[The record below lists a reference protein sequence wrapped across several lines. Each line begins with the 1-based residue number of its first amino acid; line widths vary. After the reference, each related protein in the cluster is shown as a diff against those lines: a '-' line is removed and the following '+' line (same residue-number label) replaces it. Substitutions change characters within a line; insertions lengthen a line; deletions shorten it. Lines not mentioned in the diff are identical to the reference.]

1 MTSAQSSN
9 STFPETDFNLLED
22 SEDADNHTSEPTAT
36 RLSLQFQLD
45 ESYLG
50 QRIDQAAALVWNEFS
65 REKLKQWIKDGHL
78 LVNGNNVK
86 PKYKCEGNELL
97 TLEAELEIQTASQ
110 PENIPLDIIYEDD
123 DIIVINKT
131 VGMVVHP
138 GAGNGSGTLVNALL
152 YHYPKSNELARAGLV
167 HRIDKD
173 TSGLLVVAKNLEAQF
188 SLSKQLAKKTVYRI
202 YDLVVYGNIV
212 AGGTIDEPIKRHPVD
227 RVKMAILPGGKEA
240 VTHYNVKERFKDFT
254 RVQAQLE
261 TGRTHQIRVHF
272 SYIGYGLVGDP
283 VYISRV
289 RVPAGASE
297 ELADTLRSFKRQA
310 LHAAKLGLVHPR
322 TGENMMFEAPWP
334 EDFKRLI
341 EVLRQGNAAYE
352 FINTGKLTC
361 SLFQGFHQVY
371 MQDRHVSGIQ
381 VH

>member
-9 STFPETDFNLLED
+9 SNVPENDLNLLED
-22 SEDADNHTSEPTAT
+22 SEDADNHTSAPTAT

-50 QRIDQAAALVWNEFS
+50 QRIDQVAATVWSDFS
-65 REKLKQWIKDGHL
+65 REKLKQWMKDGHL
-78 LVNGNNVK
+78 LVNGNIVK
-86 PKYKCEGNELL
+86 PKYKCDGLEYL
-97 TLEAELEIQTASQ
+97 TLEVELEAQTTAQ

-123 DIIVINKT
+123 DILVINKN

-138 GAGNGSGTLVNALL
+138 GAGNPNGTLVNALL
-152 YHYPKSNELARAGLV
+152 YHHPKSAELSRAGLV

-202 YDLVVYGNIV
+202 YDLISYGNII

-227 RVKMAILPGGKEA
+227 RIKMAVLPGGRNA
-240 VTHYNVKERFKDFT
+240 VTHYNVKERFQNFT

-272 SYIGYGLVGDP
+272 AYIGFALLGDS
-283 VYISRV
+283 VYLSRV
-289 RVPAGASE
+289 RIPAGASE
-297 ELADTLRSFKRQA
+297 TLTDALRGFKRQA
-310 LHAAKLGLVHPR
+310 LHASKLGLVHPR
-322 TGENMMFEAPWP
+322 TGEEMMFEAPWAD
-334 EDFKRLI
+334 DFAALV
-341 EVLRQGNAAYE
+341 EVLRKENKAY
-352 FINTGKLTC
+352 
-361 SLFQGFHQVY
+361 
-371 MQDRHVSGIQ
+371 
-381 VH
+381 